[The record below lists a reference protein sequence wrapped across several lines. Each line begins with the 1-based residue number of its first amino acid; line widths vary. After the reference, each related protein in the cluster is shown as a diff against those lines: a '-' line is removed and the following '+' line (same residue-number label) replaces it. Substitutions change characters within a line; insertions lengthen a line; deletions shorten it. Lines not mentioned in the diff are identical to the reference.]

1 MRFFWDGDVDV
12 IAQTTVGVEGV
23 RAATTSA
30 PASRAAAGGGTATN
44 PANRAWEVSGT
55 NGYHVGQGWLS
66 IYSLKNGI
74 SGATTLGGM
83 LIATWVLTRIFRGVL
98 ARYRLTRV
106 VRNGG
111 IALSVYMTVFA
122 LHPYLMV
129 DPKDLVAVV
138 LNKLFVATMLL
149 VAVRLVDRLVIVPLL
164 TRGGKVT
171 LSKFIH
177 QIVVV
182 VFSIFV
188 IAGYSSWAFG
198 VDISSFLAGS
208 AVISIV
214 LGLALQETL
223 GNFFSGM
230 VLQASLPFQPGD
242 WIAVGDVEGR
252 VVEMTWRAVT
262 VHTSDDNYV
271 LIPNGTVAKD
281 KIVNFHSPSSATAR
295 TVSVGLEYD
304 LAPNEARRVLL
315 EAARDTEG
323 VLAKPEPQVL
333 LETYG
338 DSAIVYKI
346 KFWIDVPQRHRWI
359 ENAVRVNAWYRLK
372 RAGYGIPFQIT
383 TVEVVDLDKKL
394 ERQRQRE
401 EAKRQSAVAKN
412 PLFAALSAEQRDKLA
427 REANDCTLAAG
438 QTVYRQGDAG
448 DSLFLLLEGEVDVFA
463 RTEDGRDVDV
473 GDIVAG
479 SFFGELSAMTG
490 APRPRTIRTKTD
502 VSAIEITREHLQ
514 ELFASDPGL
523 MERISSV
530 IAQREAEQ
538 TEQMRKLGEKPAATG
553 QGAGQH
559 SVLDRMRRM
568 FGMLHR

>member
-1 MRFFWDGDVDV
+1 MAEV
-12 IAQTTVGVEGV
+12 IGQATVPVEAV
-23 RAATTSA
+23 ASA
-30 PASRAAAGGGTATN
+30 PATRAVRVAGGGAATQGAATQGAATQGTA
-44 PANRAWEVSGT
+44 RVWELSG
-55 NGYHVGQGWLS
+55 GYHVGQGWLS
-66 IYSLKNGI
+66 IYSLKNGV

-83 LIATWVLTRIFRGVL
+83 MIAAWVLMRIFRGVL
-98 ARYRLTRV
+98 ARYRLTRA
-106 VRNGG
+106 VRNGAM
-111 IALSVYMTVFA
+111 ALIVYTTVFA

-129 DPKDLVAVV
+129 DPKDLAALV

-149 VAVRLVDRLVIVPLL
+149 VAVRLVDRLLIVPLL
-164 TRGGKVT
+164 TRGGKVV

-182 VFSIFV
+182 VFSVFV
-188 IAGYSSWAFG
+188 IAGYCSWAFG

-242 WIAVGDVEGR
+242 WIQLGEVEGR

-262 VHTSDDNYV
+262 LHTNDDNYV

-281 KIVNFHSPSSATAR
+281 KIINFHAPSTATAR
-295 TVSVGLEYD
+295 TVVVGLEYD
-304 LAPNEARRVLL
+304 LAPNEARRVLM
-315 EAARDTEG
+315 EAVKDTEG
-323 VLAKPEPQVL
+323 VLEKPEPQVL
-333 LETYG
+333 LESYG
-338 DSAIVYKI
+338 DSSINYKV

-372 RAGYGIPFQIT
+372 RAGYGIPFPMR
-383 TVEVVDLDKKL
+383 TVEMVDLDKKQ
-394 ERQRQRE
+394 EKQRQRE
-401 EAKRQSAVAKN
+401 EGKRTAAVAKN
-412 PLFAALSAEQRDKLA
+412 PLFAGLSAEQREQLA
-427 REANDCTLAAG
+427 REAHDCTLAAG

-463 RTEDGRDVDV
+463 HTEDGRQVDV

-490 APRPRTIRTKTD
+490 APRPRTIRAKTD

-514 ELFASDPGL
+514 QLFASDPGL
-523 MERISSV
+523 MERISTV

-538 TEQMRKLGEKPAATG
+538 LEQLRKLGEKSATSG
-553 QGAGQH
+553 QGTGQH
-559 SVLDRMRRM
+559 SVLDRMKRM